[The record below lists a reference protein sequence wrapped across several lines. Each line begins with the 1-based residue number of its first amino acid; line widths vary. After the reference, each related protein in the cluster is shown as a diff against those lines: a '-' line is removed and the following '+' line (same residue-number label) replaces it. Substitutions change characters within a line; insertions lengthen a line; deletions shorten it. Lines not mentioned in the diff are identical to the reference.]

1 MFLFTVLLSIPSSEK
16 DALKILMCESNS
28 YILFSIS
35 FLNPQTIV
43 IDNII
48 MMIARTIPM
57 TAIFKMGVE
66 DLLLSPLPVF
76 IFFAMNSSNL
86 TIVKFFI

>member
-1 MFLFTVLLSIPSSEK
+1 M
-16 DALKILMCESNS
+16 
-28 YILFSIS
+28 
-35 FLNPQTIV
+35 

-48 MMIARTIPM
+48 IMIARTIPM